1 MRKIIFLIILSQI
14 YLYSQTEN
22 QPRRSQLIFLSEILN
37 SIHTLINYEIKDG
50 ISLVNI
56 YIKEKN
62 KAKANSLNNYLKIVT
77 PLLGDFNLTVS
88 LKLQIYCLGEKDNN
102 HSEYKN
108 VMEDIGLEYPTKL
121 IIAEMIDDL
130 LPRYANV
137 ITFGKEEMNEDLL
150 KIISLIEKMKH
161 YLEETKIELSTKDAE
176 F

>member
-1 MRKIIFLIILSQI
+1 
-14 YLYSQTEN
+14 
-22 QPRRSQLIFLSEILN
+22 
-37 SIHTLINYEIKDG
+37 
-50 ISLVNI
+50 
-56 YIKEKN
+56 
-62 KAKANSLNNYLKIVT
+62 
-77 PLLGDFNLTVS
+77 
-88 LKLQIYCLGEKDNN
+88 
-102 HSEYKN
+102 
-108 VMEDIGLEYPTKL
+108 MEDIGLEYPTKL